1 MTDKKRNVKLL
12 PIILIL
18 ITIIC
23 AVGGTATFAKFY
35 GDFEKKTETVKIAD
49 AVMKIEVN
57 SIYRTDSQ
65 GSKVSASFNKN
76 ATTVTLYDIEPEDEI
91 EYYFTVT
98 GADGRRVN
106 EVNMNVVLS
115 VAVRLETIAADAD
128 GNGAKNVDY
137 FAGWKQYAPADGVKD
152 GGYLR
157 IYHGSETDTE
167 QDIRPS
173 GTGISDVDYKGN
185 SLLIVESTEGIS
197 NKTGFTM
204 RVDDDEKEYSYHIR
218 FTVPRQNSEKE
229 NYAGARV
236 YFDIQ
241 AVAEQLRSV

>member
-1 MTDKKRNVKLL
+1 MTDKKKNIKLL

-18 ITIIC
+18 IMIIC
-23 AVGGTATFAKFY
+23 AVGGTVTFAKFY
-35 GDFEKKTETVKIAD
+35 GDFEKKNETVKIAD

-65 GSKVSASFNKN
+65 GNKVSASFNKN
-76 ATTVTLYDIEPEDEI
+76 ATTVTLSDIEPEDEI
-91 EYYFTVT
+91 EYYFTVS
-98 GADGRRVN
+98 GIDGRRVN
-106 EVNMNVVLS
+106 EVSMNAVLS
-115 VAVRLETIAADAD
+115 VAVRLETIAAETNA
-128 GNGAKNVDY
+128 NVAKNVDY

-173 GTGISDVDYKGN
+173 GTGSSEIDYKGN
-185 SLLIVESTEGIS
+185 SLLVAETTDGIV

-204 RVDDDEKEYSYHIR
+204 NADDDVKEYSYHIR
-218 FTVPRQNSEKE
+218 FTVPKQNSEKE

-241 AVAEQLRSV
+241 AVAEQVRNV

>member
-1 MTDKKRNVKLL
+1 MTDKKKKVKLL

-18 ITIIC
+18 IMIIC
-23 AVGGTATFAKFY
+23 AVGGTITFAKFY
-35 GDFEKKTETVKIAD
+35 GDYEKKTETVKIAD

-65 GSKVSASFNKN
+65 GSKISASFNKN
-76 ATTVTLYDIEPEDEI
+76 ATTVTLNDIEPEDEI

-115 VAVRLETIAADAD
+115 VNVRLETIAVDEG
-128 GNGAKNVDY
+128 GNGTKNVDY

-185 SLLIVESTEGIS
+185 SLLVEETTNGIT
-197 NKTGFTM
+197 NKTGFVM
-204 RVDDDEKEYSYHIR
+204 KADDDVKEYSYHLR

-241 AVAEQLRSV
+241 AVAEQARNV